1 MKYFSR
7 SCIPIGIG
15 RKMTEFKWPI
25 HIVNWV
31 FIRAVFREP
40 PRGAR
45 DLRKF
50 QFDST
55 EFSFRQSRIKV
66 LSALVEN
73 RHREGLDSCMEA
85 LVLSYYNSY
94 RPDGSD
100 SIEKITFP
108 SADREFD
115 SVYYC
120 SNRPNLSKPKNYNFK
135 YQSFKPLQR
144 VSSTSSLNYKS
155 LIMLHNLCG
164 AFVS

>member
-1 MKYFSR
+1 MWRNEIFFTFLYSNRDWPEK
-7 SCIPIGIG
+7 CLE
-15 RKMTEFKWPI
+15 MTDSYDEFGFYKS
-25 HIVNWV
+25 N
-31 FIRAVFREP
+31 FP
-40 PRGAR
+40 PRGAS

-55 EFSFRQSRIKV
+55 EFSFRQSWIKV

-94 RPDGSD
+94 RPNGSD
-100 SIEKITFP
+100 SIEKNTFP

-120 SNRPNLSKPKNYNFK
+120 TNRPNLSKPKNYNFK
-135 YQSFKPLQR
+135 YPIFKPLQR
-144 VSSTSSLNYKS
+144 VSSRSMLG
-155 LIMLHNLCG
+155 LIMLHKLYG
-164 AFVS
+164 SFVS